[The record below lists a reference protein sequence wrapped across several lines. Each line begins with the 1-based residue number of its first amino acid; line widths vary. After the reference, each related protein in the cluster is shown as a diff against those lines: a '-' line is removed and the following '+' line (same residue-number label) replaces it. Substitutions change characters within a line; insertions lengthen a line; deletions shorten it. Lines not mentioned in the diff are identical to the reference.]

1 MKNIDIARDSFDP
14 RKNFSR
20 VLKQQG
26 RVELESDWNEQAAIT
41 LRYLRLMMRD
51 LIGPHAGPADDCGF
65 RVLVKQDL
73 EQQGQHFDEQTSD
86 LLRGLETGDFV
97 LSRGRYYLSGL
108 LCENHSPLPYTD
120 QAVRR
125 CRPLGFEPN
134 HCHLVYLDV
143 WEREVTALEDD
154 DIREVALGGADTAA
168 RMKVVWVVRSA
179 RVDRK
184 DVESPR
190 GSPTNWTELLH
201 KLLHKSQPAH
211 RGTMS
216 ARARAAAPG
225 AIAESAV
232 NEGRYRGL
240 ENQLYR
246 VEIHGKGEAG
256 IATVKWARDNG
267 TTAFAVEQFAR
278 VDSNIQVTLTAP
290 GRDDT
295 ATLNIGDAV
304 EFNDLS
310 GRDHD
315 LAGVMFEV
323 VAADMANRLA
333 TLLPLSPPEGKAATL
348 EMRVADDS
356 RLILRRW
363 DHLAGTHKRSGPAF
377 SGGTVEIQEERWLSL
392 EDGIEVFF
400 KSPKPP
406 AKNHYRAGDYWLVP
420 ARVATGDVDWPRHGG
435 HPRAQPPHGVEHHYA
450 PLALVDVDEKETK
463 LVLPLTR
470 KFGHFNLPDFGR
482 RVLAFEGD

>member
-51 LIGPHAGPADDCGF
+51 LIGPHAGPSDECGF

-73 EQQGQHFDEQTSD
+73 EQPGQHFDEQTSA
-86 LLRGLETGDFV
+86 LLRSLEAGDFV
-97 LSRGRYYLSGL
+97 LSKGRYYLNGL
-108 LCENHSPLPYTD
+108 LCETHSPLPYTD
-120 QAVRR
+120 QMARR

-168 RMKVVWVVRSA
+168 RMKVMWAVRSA

-184 DVESPR
+184 VVESPKP
-190 GSPTNWTELLH
+190 SPTNWAELLH
-201 KLLHKSQPAH
+201 KLQPAH
-211 RGTMS
+211 RGAMS
-216 ARARAAAPG
+216 ARARAAAHDV
-225 AIAESAV
+225 IAESAV

-246 VEIHGKGEAG
+246 VEIHAKGEAG
-256 IATVKWARDNG
+256 VATFKWSRDNG
-267 TTAFAVEQFAR
+267 TIAFAVEEFAR
-278 VDSNIQVTLTAP
+278 VGGNIQVTLTAS

-295 ATLNIGDAV
+295 ATLSVGDAV
-304 EFNDLS
+304 EFSDLS
-310 GRDHD
+310 GRNHD
-315 LAGVMFEV
+315 LAGVMCEV

-333 TLLPLSPPEGKAATL
+333 TLLPMSLEGKAATP
-348 EMRVADDS
+348 EASMADDC

-363 DHLAGTHKRSGPAF
+363 DHLAGVRKRSGPAF
-377 SGGTVEIQEERWLSL
+377 SGGAVEIQEERWLPL
-392 EDGIEVFF
+392 EDGVEVFF
-400 KSPKPP
+400 KSAKSP
-406 AKNHYRAGDYWLVP
+406 AKNHYRSGDYWLIP

-435 HPRAQPPHGVEHHYA
+435 HPRTLPPHGVEHHYA

-470 KFGHFNLPDFGR
+470 QFGRFNLPELGR
-482 RVLAFEGD
+482 RVLAVEGD

>member
-41 LRYLRLMMRD
+41 LRYMRLMMRD
-51 LIGPHAGPADDCGF
+51 LIGPHAGPSDDCGF

-73 EQQGQHFDEQTSD
+73 EQPGQQFDEQTSA
-86 LLRGLETGDFV
+86 LLRGLEAGDFV

-108 LCENHSPLPYTD
+108 LCENHSSLPYTD

-125 CRPLGFEPN
+125 CRPLGVEPN

-143 WEREVTALEDD
+143 WEREVTALADD

-184 DVESPR
+184 VVESPKS
-190 GSPTNWTELLH
+190 SPPNWTEHLH
-201 KLLHKSQPAH
+201 KLQPAH
-211 RGTMS
+211 RGAMS
-216 ARARAAAPG
+216 ARARAASFDANV
-225 AIAESAV
+225 ESAG
-232 NEGRYRGL
+232 NEGRYRRL

-246 VEIHGKGEAG
+246 VEIHHGTGG
-256 IATVKWARDNG
+256 TATFKWSRDNG
-267 TTAFAVEQFAR
+267 TVAFAVEQFAR
-278 VDSNIQVTLTAP
+278 VGGNVQVTLTAP

-295 ATLNIGDAV
+295 ATLSIGDAV
-304 EFNDLS
+304 EFDDLS

-333 TLLPLSPPEGKAATL
+333 TLLPLSPLEGKEVSPEVHA
-348 EMRVADDS
+348 ADDC

-363 DHLAGTHKRSGPAF
+363 DHLRGVRKRSGPAF
-377 SGGTVEIQEERWLSL
+377 SGGAVEIQEERWLPL

-400 KSPKPP
+400 KSPKSP

-435 HPRAQPPHGVEHHYA
+435 HPRALPPHGVEHYYA

-463 LVLPLTR
+463 LKFPLTR
-470 KFGHFNLPDFGR
+470 QFGLVNSPAQGR
-482 RVLAFEGD
+482 RVLALEGD